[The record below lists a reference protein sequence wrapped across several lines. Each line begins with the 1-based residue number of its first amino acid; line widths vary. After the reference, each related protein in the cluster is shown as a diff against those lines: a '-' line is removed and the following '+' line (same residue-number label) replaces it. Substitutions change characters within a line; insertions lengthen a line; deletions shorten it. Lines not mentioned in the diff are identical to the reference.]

1 LNAFD
6 PTLVSVEVAVAQ
18 RNVLSFAK
26 AVSVGRLKAPD
37 TSTSLFQSRILLKS
51 ELRLVM
57 WRNMI
62 LALVACLYFGLM
74 SVRAVRIDL
83 QAKREISNPAVI
95 GETKGPE
102 YLPQIQG
109 T

>member
-1 LNAFD
+1 
-6 PTLVSVEVAVAQ
+6 
-18 RNVLSFAK
+18 
-26 AVSVGRLKAPD
+26 
-37 TSTSLFQSRILLKS
+37 
-51 ELRLVM
+51 M